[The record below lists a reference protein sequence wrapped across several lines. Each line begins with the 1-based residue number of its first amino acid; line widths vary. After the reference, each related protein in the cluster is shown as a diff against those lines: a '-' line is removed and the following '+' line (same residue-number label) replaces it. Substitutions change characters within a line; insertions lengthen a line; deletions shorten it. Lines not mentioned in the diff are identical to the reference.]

1 VHAKAKL
8 TTSAPQ
14 AALRQGG
21 FFLIEALIAILI
33 FSLGVLG
40 LVAMGGAAIAAQ
52 SDAQYRTEAAALA
65 DEIASKISLNVDRL
79 NAGNA
84 YADTT
89 ASIAATLAPF
99 QHQPNG
105 LNCAFNGGASA
116 DPVVLA
122 WVTKVHSPGTG
133 LPGATATSQQIRI
146 DTANFNRI
154 SVTICW
160 QAPQDKAVRQ
170 HTLITYVN

>member
-1 VHAKAKL
+1 MQSKRSTNVR
-8 TTSAPQ
+8 PNR
-14 AALRQGG
+14 AAQGG

-52 SDAQYRTEAAALA
+52 SDAQYRTEAAALP
-65 DEIASKISLNVDRL
+65 DEIASKISLNVDRY
-79 NAGNA
+79 NAANA
-84 YADTT
+84 YASTA

-99 QHQPNG
+99 VHQPNG
-105 LNCAFNGGASA
+105 ANCAFSGPASTDQA
-116 DPVVLA
+116 VVD
-122 WVTKVHSPGTG
+122 WVTKVTTAGSG
-133 LPGATATSQQIRI
+133 LPGATATSQQIKI

>member
-1 VHAKAKL
+1 VHAKPS
-8 TTSAPQ
+8 TIVPV
-14 AALRQGG
+14 AAMRQGG

-84 YADTT
+84 YPSTA
-89 ASIAATLAPF
+89 ASIAATLAPY

-105 LNCAFNGGASA
+105 VNCAFNGAVWT
-116 DPVVLA
+116 DPVVQA
-122 WVTKVHSPGTG
+122 WVAKVTSPGTG
-133 LPGATATSQQIRI
+133 LPGATATSQQIAI
-146 DTANFNRI
+146 NTANFNRI

-160 QAPQDKAVRQ
+160 QAPQDRAVRQ

>member
-1 VHAKAKL
+1 MQAKRSMNL
-8 TTSAPQ
+8 RRNR
-14 AALRQGG
+14 AAQGG

-65 DEIASKISLNVDRL
+65 DEIASKISLNVDRY
-79 NAGNA
+79 NAANA
-84 YADTT
+84 YASTA
-89 ASIAATLAPF
+89 ASIAATIAPF
-99 QHQPNG
+99 EHQPNG
-105 LNCAFNGGASA
+105 ANCAFSGPASA
-116 DPVVLA
+116 DQSVLD
-122 WVTKVHSPGTG
+122 WVTKVTSAGTG
-133 LPGATATSQQIRI
+133 LPGATATSQQIKI

-160 QAPQDKAVRQ
+160 QAPQDRAVRQ

>member
-1 VHAKAKL
+1 MHPRRR
-8 TTSAPQ
+8 TSSAG
-14 AALRQGG
+14 AAQRG

-65 DEIASKISLNVDRL
+65 DEIASKISLNVDRYNTANL
-79 NAGNA
+79 YPNTA
-84 YADTT
+84 

-99 QHQPNG
+99 EHQPGGN
-105 LNCAFNGGASA
+105 NCAFTGAASA
-116 DPVVLA
+116 DPVVQA
-122 WVTKVHSPGTG
+122 WVTKISSAGG
-133 LPGATATSQQIRI
+133 LPGATDTSQQIRI
-146 DTANFNRI
+146 LTTNAGDFNRV

-160 QAPQDKAVRQ
+160 QAPSDRAVRQ

>member
-1 VHAKAKL
+1 VHVKPSNTVPA
-8 TTSAPQ
+8 SAM
-14 AALRQGG
+14 RQGG

-84 YADTT
+84 YASPA

-99 QHQPNG
+99 QHQANG
-105 LNCAFNGGASA
+105 VNCAFNGDVSI
-116 DPVVLA
+116 DPVVQA
-122 WVTKVHSPGTG
+122 WVTKVTTPGSG

-160 QAPQDKAVRQ
+160 QAPQDRAVRQ

>member
-1 VHAKAKL
+1 MRASRL
-8 TTSAPQ
+8 GTRRPRST
-14 AALRQGG
+14 REGG

-33 FSLGVLG
+33 FSLGILG

-65 DEIASKISLNVDRL
+65 DEIASKISLNVDRY
-79 NAGNA
+79 NAANA
-84 YADTT
+84 YASTA
-89 ASIAATLAPF
+89 ASIAATLGPF
-99 QHQPNG
+99 VHQPNG
-105 LNCAFNGGASA
+105 TNCAFSGPAST
-116 DPVVLA
+116 DPVVQA
-122 WVTKVHSPGTG
+122 WVTKISSQGG
-133 LPGATATSQQIRI
+133 LPGATATSQQITI

-160 QAPQDKAVRQ
+160 QAPSDKAVRQ

>member
-1 VHAKAKL
+1 MNVKP
-8 TTSAPQ
+8 TTHIAP
-14 AALRQGG
+14 AATHQGG

-79 NAGNA
+79 NAANA
-84 YADTT
+84 YPSTA
-89 ASIAATLAPF
+89 ASIAATLAPY

-105 LNCAFNGGASA
+105 VNCAFNGDAST
-116 DPVVLA
+116 DPTVQA
-122 WVTKVHSPGTG
+122 WVTKVSAPRTG

-154 SVTICW
+154 TVTICW
-160 QAPQDKAVRQ
+160 QAPQDRAMRQ
-170 HTLITYVN
+170 HTLVTYVN

>member
-1 VHAKAKL
+1 MHVKTTTPL
-8 TTSAPQ
+8 RTSA
-14 AALRQGG
+14 ARQGG

-79 NAGNA
+79 NAANA
-84 YADTT
+84 YPSTA
-89 ASIAATLAPF
+89 ASIAATLAPY

-105 LNCAFNGGASA
+105 VNCAFNGGASA
-116 DPVVLA
+116 DPVVQA
-122 WVTKVHSPGTG
+122 WVTKVTSPGTG
-133 LPGATATSQQIRI
+133 LPGATATSQQIKI
-146 DTANFNRI
+146 NTANFNRI

-160 QAPQDKAVRQ
+160 QAPQDRAVRQ
-170 HTLITYVN
+170 HTLVTYVN